1 MSLKPKK
8 FSELKF
14 EQTELKKKMQKKQ
27 KEMNYEL
34 PRYTY
39 IVSEGTKTEPY
50 YVEAIAQ
57 IINEKYRE
65 FSTGRFIVVEG
76 TGKNTKGLLPI

>member
-14 EQTELKKKMQKKQ
+14 EQAELRKKMQKRQ
-27 KEMNYEL
+27 KEINCEL

-50 YVEAIAQ
+50 YIEAIAQ
-57 IINEKYRE
+57 TINEKYRG
-65 FSTGRFIVVEG
+65 FLTGRSSMADV
-76 TGKNTKGLLPI
+76 

>member
-8 FSELKF
+8 FSELKQ
-14 EQTELKKKMQKKQ
+14 EQPELRVKMQKKQ
-27 KEMNYEL
+27 KQINYEL

-50 YVEAIAQ
+50 YISAIAL
-57 IINEKYRE
+57 I
-65 FSTGRFIVVEG
+65 
-76 TGKNTKGLLPI
+76 